1 MEAYMQ
7 SVKNERGSVL
17 IFATLIIVLLLI
29 MVGMGLDTGHLA
41 YVRSQGQPAVD
52 AAALA
57 AASAIPSGDM
67 TKVTDQAAKFNPGAA
82 GNPGVGNDYV
92 SSSNASNKIGPN
104 NVTLVKYN
112 NVTGTFITSGVTIDP
127 SAPANV
133 RANGARVALE
143 NNNPHGGTA
152 GAAMKSPLFLTPL
165 FSLFG
170 QTTSTT
176 ADVSTSAVAVLR
188 ALPGLPIVI
197 KDSLCGKDDAELDFQ
212 TGNASTAGWE
222 TYYINASSTTWVRD
236 LWEALPFC
244 SGQPIVDVGFCG
256 NIANGVN
263 ATIANDHLKPMFK
276 AEPTRCYLI
285 PVVAQGGNFNQCR
298 TITDWAQFCPAC
310 GSSVNCADA
319 FPGQGKLKGKITCG
333 QNTWESRDT
342 KCYIPFLMRDAKSGM

>member
-52 AAALA
+52 SAALA

-67 TKVTDQAAKFNPGAA
+67 TKVTDQAAKFNPGAI
-82 GNPGVGNDYV
+82 GNPGAGNNYV
-92 SSSNASNKIGPN
+92 SSSNPSNKIGPN

-165 FSLFG
+165 LNLFG
-170 QTTSTT
+170 QTTSNT
-176 ADVSTSAVAVLR
+176 ADVSTSAVAVIR
-188 ALPGLPIVI
+188 ALPGLPIVVV
-197 KDSLCGKDDAELDFQ
+197 DDLCVNPTVPKELEFQ
-212 TGNASTAGWE
+212 SKNSAGWE
-222 TYYINASSTTWVRD
+222 TYYIENASTSEIRA

-244 SGQPIVDVGFCG
+244 SGQPIVDIGYCG
-256 NIANGVN
+256 NVANGVN
-263 ATIANDHLKPMFK
+263 ETIVNGHLKPMFK
-276 AEPTRCYLI
+276 AEPERCYLI
-285 PVVAQGGNFNQCR
+285 PVIKPPQGNITQCQK
-298 TITDWAQFCPAC
+298 ITDWASFCP
-310 GSSVNCADA
+310 DKIDP
-319 FPGQGKLKGKITCG
+319 FPKTGTLKGTVTCG
-333 QNTWESRDT
+333 QNTWDSRDT
-342 KCYIPFLMRDAKSGM
+342 KCYVPFLMRDAKSGM

>member
-52 AAALA
+52 SAALA

-67 TKVTDQAAKFNPGAA
+67 TKVTDQAAKFNPGAV
-82 GNPGVGNDYV
+82 GNPGAGNDYV
-92 SSSNASNKIGPN
+92 SSSNPSNKIGPN

-112 NVTGTFITSGVTIDP
+112 NVTGTFITSGVSIDP

-165 FSLFG
+165 LNLFG

-188 ALPGLPIVI
+188 ALPGLPIVVV
-197 KDSLCGKDDAELDFQ
+197 KDLCDKGTVLLDFQ
-212 TGNASTAGWE
+212 SGGKSTAGWE
-222 TYYINASSTTWVRD
+222 TYYIENASTSEVRA

-244 SGQPIVDVGFCG
+244 SGQPIVDVGYCG
-256 NIANGVN
+256 NMANGVN
-263 ATIANDHLKPMFK
+263 ETIVNGHLKPMFK
-276 AEPTRCYLI
+276 AEPDRCYLI
-285 PVVAQGGNFNQCR
+285 PVIKSGGNFTQCQ
-298 TITDWAQFCPAC
+298 TITDWASFCP
-310 GSSVNCADA
+310 DKIDP
-319 FPGQGKLKGKITCG
+319 FPTTGTLKGTVTCG
-333 QNTWESRDT
+333 QTTWDSRDT
-342 KCYIPFLMRDAKSGM
+342 KCYVPFLMRDAKSGM